1 MAGVVAGAA
10 ADVLGAVLAAIA
22 GAELC
27 LPLQAVIQVKNK
39 SGFGTFGEGVAMDSA
54 TFGSRYLGFYL
65 ISVQKNGI
73 ISRFCRF
80 ILVREGGGIR

>member
-1 MAGVVAGAA
+1 MSADFRVADNLDPHVG
-10 ADVLGAVLAAIA
+10 IS
-22 GAELC
+22 

-80 ILVREGGGIR
+80 ILVREGEEYANC